1 MPCAYILVDSQIS
14 DPERFKAYMAAAP
27 AAVAAHGGEY
37 LARGG
42 RLSTLEGDWQPT
54 RITLLRFPSFE
65 AAQAFYDTEQYRA
78 ARALRIGTTDRFNM
92 VLTEGVPGP
101 V

>member
-1 MPCAYILVDSQIS
+1 MPCAYIIVESQVS

-27 AAVAAHGGEY
+27 AVVAAAGGEY

-42 RLSTLEGDWQPT
+42 RLAVLEGDWQPT

-65 AAQAFYDTEQYRA
+65 AAQDFYDAESYRA
-78 ARALRIGTTDRFNM
+78 ARLLRLGTTDRFNM
-92 VLTEGVPGP
+92 IVTEGLPA
-101 V
+101 

>member
-1 MPCAYILVDSQIS
+1 MPCAYIIVESKIS

-27 AAVAAHGGEY
+27 AAVAAAGGEY

-42 RLSTLEGDWQPT
+42 RLAVLEGDWQPT
-54 RITLLRFPSFE
+54 RITMLRFPGFE
-65 AAQAFYDTEQYRA
+65 QAQAFYDGEQYRA

-92 VLTEGVPGP
+92 ILTEGVPD
-101 V
+101 

>member
-1 MPCAYILVDSQIS
+1 MPFAYILVDSQIS

-42 RLSTLEGDWQPT
+42 RLATLEGDWQPT

-65 AAQAFYDTEQYRA
+65 AAQAFYGAESYRA
-78 ARALRIGTTDRFNM
+78 ARVLRAGSTDRFNM
-92 VLTEGVPGP
+92 ILTEGVPGP

>member
-1 MPCAYILVDSQIS
+1 MPCAYIIVDSQIS

-27 AAVAAHGGEY
+27 AVVAAAGGEY

-42 RLSTLEGDWQPT
+42 RLAVLEGDWQPT

-65 AAQAFYDTEQYRA
+65 AAQDFYAAESYRA
-78 ARALRIGTTDRFNM
+78 ARLLRLGTTDRFNM
-92 VLTEGVPGP
+92 IVTEGLPA
-101 V
+101 